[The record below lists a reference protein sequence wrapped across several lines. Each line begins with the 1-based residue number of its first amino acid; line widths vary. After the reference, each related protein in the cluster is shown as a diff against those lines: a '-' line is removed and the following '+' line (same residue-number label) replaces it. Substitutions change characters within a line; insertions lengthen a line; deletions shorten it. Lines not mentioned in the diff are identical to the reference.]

1 MPFIGRKHVS
11 YRIRAMLLDDKLNA
25 FINRENVFCR
35 QKPNKQLT
43 VNKLQKRLILAV
55 FRTEFGFAG
64 EEGQNEPGF
73 FPFPGGFRLKVDYL
87 A

>member
-1 MPFIGRKHVS
+1 
-11 YRIRAMLLDDKLNA
+11 MLLDDKLNA
-25 FINRENVFCR
+25 FINQENVFCR

-43 VNKLQKRLILAV
+43 VKKLQKRLILAV
-55 FRTEFGFAG
+55 FRTEFVIAG

-73 FPFPGGFRLKVDYL
+73 FPFPGGFRMKVDYL